1 MGWRRY
7 RKVVVPSIL
16 LIVIAAGEANDPTVR
31 TVAATA
37 QEALGTHARVL
48 VRESAGAPSDA
59 DALAAERS
67 EGADIT
73 VELSWTAARHQ
84 QALLRM
90 HVVRTDRWVQ
100 RVIGFAS
107 SDVDTER
114 GRTLGYAIA
123 SIAPESS
130 GGGAVDSAAA
140 STAAAPIQGPP
151 ASRETAVGAATAS
164 MGGAERQATAPL
176 TEARFALD
184 LVASATDGI
193 GGEAEEVEDVGGSA
207 ALEWLPRRWLSVR
220 LGGGL
225 RGGPLDA
232 AQATT
237 MTGWALAGAGVRLAP
252 WRARI
257 PAAFS
262 FRAEFLVV
270 YEMVAHFANGNPT
283 PDDRSRLLPG
293 ADLMAD
299 ASWGLTPDVE
309 LILGGGIEDVF
320 GSTDVELGGAQ
331 KATLSSWH
339 AALEGGLRLRF

>member
-107 SDVDTER
+107 SDIDAER

-130 GGGAVDSAAA
+130 GGGTVDTAAA
-140 STAAAPIQGPP
+140 STATAPIQGPP
-151 ASRETAVGAATAS
+151 ASRETAVGGTTAS

-184 LVASATDGI
+184 LLASAADDI
-193 GGEAEEVEDVGGSA
+193 GVDAKEVGGSA
-207 ALEWLPRRWLSVR
+207 TLEWLPRRWLSVR

-232 AQATT
+232 VQATT

-270 YEMVAHFANGNPT
+270 YEMLAHFANGNPT
-283 PDDRSRLLPG
+283 PDDRSGLLPG

-320 GSTDVELGGAQ
+320 ASTEVTVRGVGVQ
-331 KATLSSWH
+331 RATLSPWH
-339 AALEGGLRLRF
+339 ASLEGGLRLRF

>member
-16 LIVIAAGEANDPTVR
+16 LIVIAAGEASDPTMR

-59 DALAAERS
+59 DALAAEQS
-67 EGADIT
+67 EGADVT

-84 QALLRM
+84 RALLRM
-90 HVVRTDRWVQ
+90 HVVRTGRWIE

-107 SDVDTER
+107 SDVDSER

-130 GGGAVDSAAA
+130 GGGAVETAA
-140 STAAAPIQGPP
+140 SAPTAAAPIQGPP
-151 ASRETAVGAATAS
+151 ASRETAVGSTTAS
-164 MGGAERQATAPL
+164 TGGAERQSAAPW

-184 LVASATDGI
+184 LVASAADDI
-193 GGEAEEVEDVGGSA
+193 GGDAEEVGGSA

-225 RGGPLDA
+225 RGGPLDRV
-232 AQATT
+232 QATT
-237 MTGWALAGAGVRLAP
+237 LTAWALAGAGVRVVP

-262 FRAEFLVV
+262 LRADFLFV
-270 YEMVAHFANGNPT
+270 YEMLAHFANGSPT
-283 PDDRSRLLPG
+283 PDDRSRALPG

-320 GSTDVELGGAQ
+320 GSTAVTVIHGAT
-331 KATLSSWH
+331 ATLSPWRG
-339 AALEGGLRLRF
+339 ALEAGLRLRF